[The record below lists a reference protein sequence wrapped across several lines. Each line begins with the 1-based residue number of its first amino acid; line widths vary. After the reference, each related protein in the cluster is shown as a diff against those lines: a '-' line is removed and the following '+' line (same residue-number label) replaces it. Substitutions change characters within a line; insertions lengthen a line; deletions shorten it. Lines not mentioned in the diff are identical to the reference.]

1 MVDATR
7 YSTTVRLASAVSDHF
22 VFFDQDPRLT
32 WLGNANDVGE
42 DT

>member
-1 MVDATR
+1 M
-7 YSTTVRLASAVSDHF
+7 LHNLLSAVSDHF
-22 VFFDQDPRLT
+22 VVFFDQDPRLT